1 MGKEDFLEKYC
12 STQKPRTTTLWGSL
26 NGHGHIGLVGGS
38 RGTVEFSSVGILVK
52 ALARSLAGPKTRSI
66 YPARMPMMTRVIKIS
81 TRVKPFFSWQTHK
94 NPNSLLS

>member
-1 MGKEDFLEKYC
+1 MTAATFRDLMSETIRE
-12 STQKPRTTTLWGSL
+12 
-26 NGHGHIGLVGGS
+26 
-38 RGTVEFSSVGILVK
+38 